1 MVSVVS
7 VVLVLVF
14 DILVLVLALVV
25 VGYVGVKLEGNY
37 APRALQTLSHDHHN
51 KQLNFKCN

>member
-1 MVSVVS
+1 MLVS